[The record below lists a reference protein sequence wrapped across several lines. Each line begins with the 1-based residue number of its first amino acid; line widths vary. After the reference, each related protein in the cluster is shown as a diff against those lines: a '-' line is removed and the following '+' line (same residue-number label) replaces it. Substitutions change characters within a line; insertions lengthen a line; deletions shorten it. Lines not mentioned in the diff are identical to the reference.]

1 MTPLQIQ
8 TLRTDRLCLEPL
20 SFAHSGGMFAL
31 WSCEEVCRHSG
42 PAVDADGLSITLPA
56 VDASESDRIIDFFVR
71 RAEAGLGFRW
81 AMLTEPGGTFI
92 GALGFNHLGP
102 SPELAY
108 HLHPD
113 AWGRGLMAEACRAAL
128 GWLSH
133 ATSVQA
139 FIEPENQ
146 TSIALIQR
154 LGFQATGEVQDTA
167 GRYLLD
173 LQAPPSTRSTPPVA
187 DAIRRSRPF

>member
-81 AMLTEPGGTFI
+81 AMLAEPGGTFI
-92 GALGFNHLGP
+92 GALGFNHLVKQLP
-102 SPELAY
+102 YLHFLANRKRQ
-108 HLHPD
+108 HLRLPGGT
-113 AWGRGLMAEACRAAL
+113 GRRKGEDRAYGAKQKRGSGQIHYFKFLVWIGLK
-128 GWLSH
+128 
-133 ATSVQA
+133 
-139 FIEPENQ
+139 
-146 TSIALIQR
+146 
-154 LGFQATGEVQDTA
+154 
-167 GRYLLD
+167 LL
-173 LQAPPSTRSTPPVA
+173 
-187 DAIRRSRPF
+187 